1 MKLMSDIRKSIQ
13 EDTFPEFVKEFMFQF
28 FKNKKY
34 TDQEDSEFY
43 KGQPMHESGYPVW
56 VVNSLASVGINLKH

>member
-1 MKLMSDIRKSIQ
+1 MSDIRDSIMA
-13 EDTFPEFVKEFMFQF
+13 DTFPDFVRTFMYEF

-43 KGQPMHESGYPVW
+43 KGQPMHESGYPLW
-56 VVNSLASVGINLKH
+56 VVNSLASVGINLKQG

>member
-1 MKLMSDIRKSIQ
+1 MKLMSDIRAAILA
-13 EDTFPEFVKEFMFQF
+13 DTFPDFVRTFMFEF

-43 KGQPMHESGYPVW
+43 KGQLMHDSGYPLW
-56 VVNSLASVGINLKH
+56 IVNSLESVGITLD